1 MNAAE
6 QAVCDRLL
14 TVDTDSVWWI
24 LNEMGYSDTFVQG
37 LQVLRPDL
45 KMAGRAVTL
54 HYLPIRPDLAAR
66 VKAAHSVPLICQV
79 ADATNPGD
87 VLVAGMGGELGGGF
101 IGDVIASRFQDRGG
115 VGLVADGA
123 TRDITAL
130 RTMDLPV
137 YVAGG
142 QASAS
147 WHRVVCVDVNIPIRC
162 GTVSVLPGDY
172 IVGDAQGVIA
182 VPADHAAEVADR
194 AAELEGV
201 EAFVRQKL
209 HDTGVPLHE
218 IYPPDEEMYRQYR
231 ESRRAR

>member
-6 QAVCDRLL
+6 QEVRRKLMA
-14 TVDTDSVWWI
+14 VDTDSVWWI
-24 LNEMGYSDTFVQG
+24 LNEMGYPDTFVGG

-45 KMAGRAVTL
+45 KLAGRAVTL
-54 HYLPIRPDLAAR
+54 RYLPIRPDLASQ
-66 VKAAHSVPLICQV
+66 VKSTNRVPLLVQA
-79 ADATNPGD
+79 ADATQPGD

-115 VGLVADGA
+115 AGLVADGA

-130 RTMDLPV
+130 RKMDLPV

-142 QASAS
+142 QAAAS
-147 WHRVVCVDVNIPIRC
+147 WRRVVCADMNIPVRC
-162 GTVSVLPGDY
+162 GGITVLPGDY

-182 VPADHAAEVADR
+182 VPADRAAEVADR

-201 EAFVRQKL
+201 EEFVRQKL
-209 HDTGVPLHE
+209 HDTGVPIHE
-218 IYPPDEEMYRQYR
+218 IYPPTEEMYRQYR
-231 ESRRAR
+231 ESLK